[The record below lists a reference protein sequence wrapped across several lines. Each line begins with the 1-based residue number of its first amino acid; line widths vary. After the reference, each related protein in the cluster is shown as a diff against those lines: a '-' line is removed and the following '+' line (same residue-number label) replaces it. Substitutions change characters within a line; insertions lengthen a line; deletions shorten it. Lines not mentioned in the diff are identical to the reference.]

1 MSNQRIVKNQPTQ
14 PKKSSGSIGSAIDK
28 ILTIIRTELENPT
41 DQVTVLN
48 TVVHALALK
57 GTIVRGFQ
65 PAPEEALI
73 STIQRLGVA
82 SPFQRLQTQ
91 APKYQQDVGKA
102 SSTSKPTNAGK
113 AKAGDARPTNTSQ
126 KRERNTIP
134 FAAQPVPLLERR
146 MSPEERVEL
155 VNCIKREKELSAIV
169 GRKYNALKEKFSQ
182 SKQTGPKPSLD
193 PNDED
198 VVSLK
203 GVRQWISE
211 FRKTSKGYPRD
222 STLSQVGGQQVA
234 PTTSGESEAKR
245 ARTDVRQPGET
256 DMEGVLD

>member
-1 MSNQRIVKNQPTQ
+1 MSNQRTVKHLPTP

-48 TVVHALALK
+48 TVVQALALK

-82 SPFQRLQTQ
+82 SPFQRQQTQ
-91 APKYQQDVGKA
+91 APKYQQDAGKA
-102 SSTSKPTNAGK
+102 SSAPKPTNAGQAK
-113 AKAGDARPTNTSQ
+113 AKDARPTTSSQ

-134 FAAQPVPLLERR
+134 FAAQPVPLLERK
-146 MSPEERVEL
+146 MLPKERDEL
-155 VNCIKREKELSAIV
+155 VNCIRREKELSAAV

-193 PNDED
+193 KDDED
-198 VVSLK
+198 VVSLR
-203 GVRQWISE
+203 GVRQWISD
-211 FRKTSKGYPRD
+211 FRKASKDYPRD
-222 STLSQVGGQQVA
+222 STLPQSGGQQAA
-234 PTTSGESEAKR
+234 PSTSEESEAKR
-245 ARTDVRQPGET
+245 LCTDVRQPGG
-256 DMEGVLD
+256 DGMEGILD

>member
-82 SPFQRLQTQ
+82 SPFQRFQNQ
-91 APKYQQDVGKA
+91 APRNQQDVVKA
-102 SSTSKPTNAGK
+102 STSSKPANTVK
-113 AKAGDARPTNTSQ
+113 AKAGDARPTNTTQ

-134 FAAQPVPLLERR
+134 HAAQPVPLLERR
-146 MSPEERVEL
+146 MSPEERDEL
-155 VNCIKREKELSAIV
+155 VKCIQREKDLSAVV
-169 GRKYNALKEKFSQ
+169 GRKYTALKERFSQ
-182 SKQTGPKPSLD
+182 SKQTGAQPKLD
-193 PNDED
+193 PLDED
-198 VVSLK
+198 VVSLQ
-203 GVRQWISE
+203 GVRRWIAE

-245 ARTDVRQPGET
+245 ARLGERQIGGE